1 MSKLNS
7 KTINMSLW
15 WWYWFLKSKN
25 LFLFPELPQEVSS
38 AVLIED
44 PQGGVIL
51 VGGKSA
57 DGWALNTL
65 YRLQH
70 AGPGKNF

>member
-1 MSKLNS
+1 
-7 KTINMSLW
+7 
-15 WWYWFLKSKN
+15 

-57 DGWALNTL
+57 DGGALNTL

-70 AGPGKNF
+70 AGPGKKIIIL